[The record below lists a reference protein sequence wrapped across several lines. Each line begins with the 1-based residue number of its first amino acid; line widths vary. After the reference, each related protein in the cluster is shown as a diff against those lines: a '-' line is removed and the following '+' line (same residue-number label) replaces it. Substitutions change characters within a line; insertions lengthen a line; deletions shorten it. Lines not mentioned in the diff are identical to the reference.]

1 MSSIVRLVSLSVLLF
16 ASALVSAGAFD
27 AGDYHEATCTRCHGT
42 GVYTRENRRV
52 KSYPALQSQ
61 VARCDANLGTK
72 LFPEDLG
79 LLVDHLN
86 DQSYQ
91 FSK

>member
-1 MSSIVRLVSLSVLLF
+1 MSAIVRFASLSALLF
-16 ASALVSAGAFD
+16 ASALASAGTFD
-27 AGDYHEATCTRCHGT
+27 AASYHDATCTRCHGT

-52 KSYPALQSQ
+52 KSYPALQTQ

-86 DQSYQ
+86 DQYYH

>member
-1 MSSIVRLVSLSVLLF
+1 MSSIVRFASLSVLLF

-27 AGDYHEATCTRCHGT
+27 AADYHEATCTRCHGT
-42 GVYTRENRRV
+42 DVYTRENRRV

-86 DQSYQ
+86 DQYYQ